1 MWPRSL
7 TGKRRRPLRN
17 RSTTPSI
24 RSRRHRVE
32 TLEDRRLLVA
42 TISVTAESPVAI
54 AEDPLKRIVYSMTR
68 DETEDFLTV
77 KFELSGDALYDVDY
91 TAREIT
97 NDTIFFPDEPP
108 ATGPVTAT
116 ATFYPGE
123 STVKLSVKPI
133 RDNLIERDENI
144 VVTIVAADEFGPV
157 YGAAAHFVTR
167 RQTDYYVVDDENR
180 LATVDVDTG
189 CVHVLGTIAAPQT
202 ITDIAFTDDGD
213 LIALTADRLY
223 EVHPDQ
229 INAGVIASTFINF
242 HGIPRANA
250 LIDSRNGDFGS
261 ESGDLFAVGA
271 NFLDLKLL
279 DLEKS
284 GNLLVLHNVTTVFD
298 IDGALAARLLASD
311 YKSSGDLDYL
321 SAGHLVLSARRPSE
335 SFDSLIEIQTPGTGG
350 TIENAPKP
358 AQDPGENFIDVYGLA
373 LDGNDS
379 FAFAGHTLLSVNQF
393 TRDASRELEMTGRP
407 YLVGTMASAVGTI
420 IGDPADPPVVR
431 LNTLRSDPGNLPHG
445 TQPTSW
451 IRQRSQL
458 RDIVIELGA
467 SIPSIP
473 SGGMVLTNLGVTGFE
488 TPVEITLRNDQ
499 VTFVPGSTTITIQL
513 DQGQLPDG
521 RYRLV
526 LSPAVTSGPQFTWT
540 GDRINRFFVLKG
552 DWNGNARVDLLDFA
566 TFAYWFGNSTSV
578 APPYVDLNHSGIVDV
593 GDFAPFENQYADLV
607 ALPGAPD
614 PVTPDLV
621 SKAELDRALTSVLN
635 PLNVNGRDQ
644 VSPLDALNV
653 INRLASGF
661 PTATDW
667 RFDVNRDGDITPRD
681 ALHVLN
687 FLALQPPPPAGQA
700 TSQPP
705 TRSSV
710 AVPSPLIDPDDDDD
724 RLRPERVDQWFAAWD
739 GIGSFQ

>member
-1 MWPRSL
+1 MSSL
-7 TGKRRRPLRN
+7 
-17 RSTTPSI
+17 
-24 RSRRHRVE
+24 RSRQHRVE

-42 TISVTAESPVAI
+42 TISINTENPVAI
-54 AEDPLKRIVYSMTR
+54 AEDPLKRIVYTMTR
-68 DETEDFLTV
+68 DETDDILTV
-77 KFELSGDALYDVDY
+77 KFELSGDAIYDVDY
-91 TAREIT
+91 TAREVE
-97 NDTIFFPDEPP
+97 NDTIFFPEDPP

-133 RDNLIERDENI
+133 RDSLIERDEDV

-180 LATVDVDTG
+180 LATVDVETG
-189 CVHVLGTIAAPQT
+189 CVQVLGTIAATQT
-202 ITDIAFTDDGD
+202 ITDIAFTEDGD
-213 LIALTADRLY
+213 LIAITADRLY

-242 HGIPRANA
+242 HGIPSANA
-250 LIDSRNGDFGS
+250 LIDSRDGDFGS

-284 GNLLVLHNVTTVFD
+284 DDLLVLHNVTTVFD
-298 IDGALAARLLASD
+298 IDAALAARLLPSD

-321 SAGHLVLSARRPSE
+321 SAGNLILSARRPSE
-335 SFDSLIEIQTPGTGG
+335 NFDSLIEIRTPGTGG

-358 AQDPGENFIDVYGLA
+358 AQDLSENFIDVYGLA

-379 FAFAGHTLLSVNQF
+379 FAYAGHTLLSVNQF
-393 TRDASRELEMTGRP
+393 TRDTSRELEMTGRP
-407 YLVGTMASAVGTI
+407 YLVGAMASAVGTI
-420 IGDPADPPVVR
+420 IGDPADPPVVT

-467 SIPSIP
+467 SIPNIP
-473 SGGMVLTNLGVTGFE
+473 TGGIVLTNLGVTGFE
-488 TPVEITLRNDQ
+488 TPVEIALRSDQ
-499 VTFVPGSTTITIQL
+499 VVFEPGSTTITIQL
-513 DQGQLPDG
+513 DEGQLPDG

-566 TFAYWFGNSTSV
+566 TFAYWFGTSTAV
-578 APPYVDLNHSGIVDV
+578 APEYVDLNGSGIVDV

-607 ALPGAPD
+607 TLPGAAD

-621 SKAELDRALTSVLN
+621 SKTELDRALHSVLN
-635 PLNVNGRDQ
+635 RLDVNGSTK

-661 PTATDW
+661 QTATDW
-667 RFDVNRDGDITPRD
+667 RFDVNRDGNITPRD
-681 ALHVLN
+681 ALYVLN
-687 FLALQPPPPAGQA
+687 FLALQPTPSPASQA

-710 AVPSPLIDPDDDDD
+710 AVPGTFVDPDDDDD
-724 RLRPERVDQWFAAWD
+724 RLRPEMVDEWFAALD